1 MHPEECG
8 EAGGAVRG
16 QAVAGLVPSA
26 GPAGHGAEP
35 PVQVS
40 FCRPWRHA
48 VLCRRKPQ
56 VKKLK
61 SSLTGQFSLTNIRLI
76 NLRTPKGMPKRLHL
90 QQHSEDM
97 LHKNL

>member
-1 MHPEECG
+1 MHPEERG

-40 FCRPWRHA
+40 FCGPWRRA

-56 VKKLK
+56 VK
-61 SSLTGQFSLTNIRLI
+61 SE
-76 NLRTPKGMPKRLHL
+76 NLNHPSQGI
-90 QQHSEDM
+90 SA
-97 LHKNL
+97 